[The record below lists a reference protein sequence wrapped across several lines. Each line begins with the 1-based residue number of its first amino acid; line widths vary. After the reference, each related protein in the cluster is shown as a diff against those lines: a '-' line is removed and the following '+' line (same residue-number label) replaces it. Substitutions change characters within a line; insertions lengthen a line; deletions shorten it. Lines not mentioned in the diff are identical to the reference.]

1 MSSTKHFDF
10 SSSLT
15 ASRLCYK
22 IRDLL
27 SVPIFFFWIGLLGAI
42 SR

>member
-1 MSSTKHFDF
+1 MEKTLNQILLEVLMNYTKH
-10 SSSLT
+10 S
-15 ASRLCYK
+15 K

-27 SVPIFFFWIGLLGAI
+27 SVQIIFFWIGLLGAI